1 MKARWIVAVS
11 VLIGITL
18 SFAKTRMIV
27 EDPNNPVVGRYSV
40 TDEQKQQA
48 VETAEA
54 FLAGG
59 REEATQRA
67 FAIRF
72 IAVDSGPLTP
82 DQQKREASFI
92 EKAQARFA
100 RYEVPFDPNQPLH
113 PVVIYDTIRHRVIHG
128 RLYTVTQLPP
138 RYAEGR
144 IDEYDILY
152 VGGGNLGAK
161 SGYYK

>member
-1 MKARWIVAVS
+1 MKARWIVAMS

-59 REEATQRA
+59 R
-67 FAIRF
+67 
-72 IAVDSGPLTP
+72 
-82 DQQKREASFI
+82 
-92 EKAQARFA
+92 
-100 RYEVPFDPNQPLH
+100 
-113 PVVIYDTIRHRVIHG
+113 
-128 RLYTVTQLPP
+128 
-138 RYAEGR
+138 
-144 IDEYDILY
+144 
-152 VGGGNLGAK
+152 
-161 SGYYK
+161 

>member
-11 VLIGITL
+11 VLFGISL
-18 SFAKTRMIV
+18 SFAKTRMLV
-27 EDPNNPVVGRYSV
+27 EDPNNPVVGRFSI
-40 TDEQKQQA
+40 TNEQKQQA

-59 REEATQRA
+59 REEAAQRA
-67 FAIRF
+67 YAIRF

-82 DQQKREASFI
+82 GQQKQETSCI
-92 EKAQARFA
+92 EKARARFA

-113 PVVIYDTIRHRVIHG
+113 PVVIYDTIRHRVIHS

-152 VGGGNLGAK
+152 VGGGVPSGK

>member
-11 VLIGITL
+11 VLIGISF

-27 EDPNNPVVGRYSV
+27 EDPSNPVVGRYSV
-40 TDEQKQQA
+40 TDAQKQQA

-67 FAIRF
+67 YAIRF
-72 IAVDSGPLTP
+72 IGVDSGPLTP

-92 EKAQARFA
+92 EKAQVRFA

-113 PVVIYDTIRHRVIHG
+113 P
-128 RLYTVTQLPP
+128 VTQLPP